1 MGTIFEKNN
10 KSQSQREKAS
20 RTRPPGTREL
30 DQAGLPKGI
39 HQKLKQNIHNGL
51 KDWTGI
57 TSDGEVIINDA
68 EGNALNIGPYENY
81 IN

>member
-1 MGTIFEKNN
+1 MMLWGNINKN
-10 KSQSQREKAS
+10 
-20 RTRPPGTREL
+20 
-30 DQAGLPKGI
+30 I
-39 HQKLKQNIHNGL
+39 HQKLKQNIHNGLKDGL

>member
-1 MGTIFEKNN
+1 MGTVFEKNN

-20 RTRPPGTREL
+20 RTRPPDTREL
-30 DQAGLPKGI
+30 DQAGLPKSI